1 MLKVENI
8 SVRLGK
14 FELRDI
20 SFEADPG
27 GYFVLLGMS
36 GSGKSVLLQ
45 VVGGLIRPDG
55 GRVILNGRDITNEK
69 IQKRGVGLVFQDSA
83 LFPHMSVYRNI
94 AYPLVSAGIGGKEV
108 LRRVGQLAE
117 ITRVGHLLKRSPR
130 NLSGGEQQR
139 VALARALAPEP
150 ELLLLDEPLSSLDV
164 QLRSDLRALL
174 REING
179 GGQTII
185 HVTHDYEEAAMLAG
199 RIGVIENGTVV
210 QTGTPAEV
218 FLNPGSE
225 FVARFVGIR
234 NIFGGILV
242 GDTGR
247 LRNFI
252 AGGIRFNLL
261 SDEPPGEG
269 FVVVRAEDIV
279 ISVSK
284 PSTSAVNNFPA
295 TVMSVQPARVGT
307 EVMVDTGMEL
317 GVLVSEE
324 SVASL
329 GLVPGKKVWV
339 SLKASAIKYI
349 RR

>member
-14 FELRDI
+14 FELRDVI
-20 SFEADPG
+20 FTADPG

-36 GSGKSVLLQ
+36 GAGKSVLLQ
-45 VVGGLIRPDG
+45 VVGGLIRPDR
-55 GRVILNGRDITNEK
+55 GRVILNGRDITSEK

-94 AYPLVSAGIGGKEV
+94 AYPLLSGRMGRSQVR
-108 LRRVGQLAE
+108 RRVGELAD
-117 ITRVGHLLKRSPR
+117 ITRVAHLLKRTPL

-164 QLRSDLRALL
+164 RLRSDLRALL
-174 REING
+174 RDING
-179 GGQTII
+179 RGQTMV

-210 QTGTPAEV
+210 QTGTPGEV
-218 FLNPGSE
+218 FLNPRSE

-234 NIFGGILV
+234 NIFGGTL
-242 GDTGR
+242 GGNKGT

-252 AGGIRFNLL
+252 SGGIKFTLL

-279 ISVSK
+279 ISASR
-284 PSTSAVNNFPA
+284 PSSSAVNNFPG
-295 TVMSVQPARVGT
+295 TVRSVQPARIGA
-307 EVMVDTGMEL
+307 EMMVDIGIEL
-317 GVLVSEE
+317 GALVSEE

-329 GLVPGKKVWV
+329 GLKPGKKVWV
-339 SLKASAIKYI
+339 SLKATAIKYI